1 MTIDDIARL
10 AQTSTATVSL
20 ALNNRPGVNAET
32 RRRILAIAE
41 ETGYLAAKKEARRS
55 VSQIVKLIAVSKPET
70 SGIHNFRT
78 SFFAEII
85 NSIQSQCAL
94 LGYSMIYSIVRH
106 ESLFTQLREDESRQP
121 SAGIILLGTY
131 LNDEEVT
138 MLAEINEKILILDRN
153 AVLTPVDT
161 VCINNYMGA
170 YQCAE
175 YLMAQGHREIGYIQS
190 ATRVSNLRERRA
202 GFLAAL
208 ENRKV
213 SLMPQADFSNNSYQS
228 DGADQLRR
236 RLETCDHLPTAFF
249 CENDYN
255 ALCLIS
261 ALHQMDKRVPED
273 VSVIGFDDVPEC
285 SIVVPQLTTVHVD
298 REELARAAVR
308 RIHDMIGEKEK
319 TVSQHITLDVQLIER
334 ASAARR

>member
-1 MTIDDIARL
+1 MTIDEIARI
-10 AQTSTATVSL
+10 AGTSTATVSL

-32 RRRILAIAE
+32 RQRILAIAD
-41 ETGYLAAKKEARRS
+41 ETGYLAAKKEAKRN

-78 SFFAEII
+78 SFFAEMI
-85 NSIQSQCAL
+85 NSIQSQCAM

-106 ESLFTQLREDESRQP
+106 ESLFAQLREDESRQP

-131 LNDEEVT
+131 LNDDEVGH
-138 MLAEINEKILILDRN
+138 LAEMNEKILILDRN
-153 AVLTPVDT
+153 AMLTPVDT

-170 YQCAE
+170 FRGAE
-175 YLMAQGHREIGYIQS
+175 YLIGLGHREIGYIQS
-190 ATRVSNLRERRA
+190 ATRVSNLKERRS
-202 GFLAAL
+202 GFQAAL
-208 ENRKV
+208 EV
-213 SLMPQADFSNNSYQS
+213 HGIGFAEQAVFSNNSYQS
-228 DGADQLRR
+228 DGASQLRR
-236 RLETCDHLPTAFF
+236 RLEDCGHLPTAFF

-261 ALHQMDKRVPED
+261 ALHQMEKRVPED

-308 RIHDMIGEKEK
+308 RIHDMIGEKVQS
-319 TVSQHITLDVQLIER
+319 VSQHIMLDVKLIER
-334 ASAARR
+334 SSAAGV